1 MIKRPKFFLKN
12 LFPQNGPMGRQKAV
26 FTALSSFFG
35 EKPKISWFSE
45 TDKKTHYFFAGKH
58 FSSKCFCETW
68 KAVLATP
75 PKIFQQKNEVLLFK
89 VRACFQN
96 WTIFIKNFFAWEWTI
111 GRVEASFDRS
121 NGIFMAGGQKLF
133 TQYPKRLKN
142 LTIFFRKRFFFFETF
157 WWKHRMQLW
166 KPLRKCLKKIKKN

>member
-75 PKIFQQKNEVLLFK
+75 LKFFLLKAECFSLNVRTRYEKHQILKKLKNVSMDTKNAVLTKPPKIFNIWSKFFKLKIIKWWKNLLF
-89 VRACFQN
+89 
-96 WTIFIKNFFAWEWTI
+96 
-111 GRVEASFDRS
+111 S
-121 NGIFMAGGQKLF
+121 N
-133 TQYPKRLKN
+133 
-142 LTIFFRKRFFFFETF
+142 
-157 WWKHRMQLW
+157 
-166 KPLRKCLKKIKKN
+166 